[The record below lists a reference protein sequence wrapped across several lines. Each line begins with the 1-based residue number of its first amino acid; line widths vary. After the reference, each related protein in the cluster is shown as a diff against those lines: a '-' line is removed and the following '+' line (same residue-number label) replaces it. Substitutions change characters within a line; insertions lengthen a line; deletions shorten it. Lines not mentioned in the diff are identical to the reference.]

1 MGHHPRSGSSA
12 RDRRSNGAGLGIYF
26 LLGGSTYV
34 FFYFFHDLPPSAP
47 RLHLEIPVMAEV
59 WLPLGL
65 GFAILNKSQN
75 ERPAANVP
83 D

>member
-1 MGHHPRSGSSA
+1 MA
-12 RDRRSNGAGLGIYF
+12 
-26 LLGGSTYV
+26 STYV
-34 FFYFFHDLPPSAP
+34 LFHFFNTLPTSAP
-47 RLHLEIPVMAEV
+47 RLHLEMPVMAEV

-75 ERPAANVP
+75 GRSAANVP